1 MEEKSKKHKL
11 VNYVLRDDL
20 NDDGF
25 ISSYTGEIELG
36 LTDYIGWDQSSP
48 IFAFNGLEKYA
59 ELQRQREQPD
69 SDKRL
74 AWLEDSNGKIV
85 AEATVMATT
94 ILDDDFQKAIEDE
107 ELAILQGELECN
119 DEEIEEIGG
128 MKP

>member
-1 MEEKSKKHKL
+1 MEEKLMKHQSA
-11 VNYVLRDDL
+11 NYVLRDGME
-20 NDDGF
+20 DDP
-25 ISSYTGEIELG
+25 SAEMS
-36 LTDYIGWDQSSP
+36 LTDIYIGWDQSSP
-48 IFAFNGLEKYA
+48 VFSFNGLKKYA
-59 ELQRQREQPD
+59 ERQRQHEQPD

-85 AEATVMATT
+85 AEATVGATT
-94 ILDDDFQKAIEDE
+94 ILDDDFQKAIEAE